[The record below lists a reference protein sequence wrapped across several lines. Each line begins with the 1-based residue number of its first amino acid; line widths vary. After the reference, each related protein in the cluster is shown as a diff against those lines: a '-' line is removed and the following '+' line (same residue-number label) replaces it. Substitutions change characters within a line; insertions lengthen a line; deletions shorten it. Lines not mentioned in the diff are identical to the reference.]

1 MKVYKAKSYNYV
13 TIVEVDNG
21 EIEQIKL
28 DVCNQP
34 RETLET
40 YYKRQGVKPT
50 VLVNGGLFNMGT
62 GNPCGT
68 LVVDSKTYASSSKYR
83 TGMGTAKGDTTK
95 LVYDLYDNRRWTD
108 FVNGYPV
115 LIVNGVAQVIS
126 YAKELNY
133 KTRRTVVGCS
143 DTKHFIVCVES
154 PGMIYSQM
162 QALCLSLGMKYA
174 INLDGG
180 GSTRLLVNGVRKT
193 ALATNRAVDNVLA
206 VYLKSNE
213 TKVDKWVK
221 VSMTKINIRSGPG
234 ADCALMG
241 SLNKND
247 IVHIIATADG
257 HTGSAPLWGKLED
270 GRGWTPI
277 DGNYTKDAKTT
288 SNSYIG
294 KVTANS
300 LNVRYG
306 PGINYQI
313 VSSKKMGDIVT
324 VSASYNGWGKIGN
337 NQWVSLSYVKKIS

>member
-13 TIVEVDNG
+13 TIVEIDNS
-21 EIEQIKL
+21 EIEQIRL

-50 VLVNGGLFNMGT
+50 VLVNGGLFNMST

-83 TGMGTAKGDTTK
+83 TGMGTAKGDATK

-133 KTRRTVVGCS
+133 KTRRTVVGYS

-154 PGMIYSQM
+154 PGMIYSQL

-193 ALATNRAVDNVLA
+193 TLATNRAVDNVLA
-206 VYLKSNE
+206 IYLKEQSQE
-213 TKVDKWVK
+213 VDRWVQ
-221 VSMTKINIRSGPG
+221 VVMSKINIRSGPG
-234 ADCALMG
+234 ADYALNG
-241 SLNKND
+241 SMKKGD
-247 IVHIIATADG
+247 KAHIIATADG
-257 HTGSAPLWGKLED
+257 SPGSAPIWGKLED
-270 GRGWTPI
+270 GRGWIPI
-277 DGNYTKDAKTT
+277 DGSYTKDVNAA
-288 SNSYIG
+288 SNEYVG
-294 KVTANS
+294 RVTAS
-300 LNVRYG
+300 ALNVRYG
-306 PGINYQI
+306 PGTNYQI
-313 VSSKKMGDIVT
+313 VGSKRYNSVVT
-324 VSASYNGWGKIGN
+324 VSATSNGWGKIGN
-337 NQWVSLSYVKKIS
+337 NQWVSLAYIKKI